1 MDYRNFIIRIL
12 ISFILITLY
21 ISISLINFE
30 LIFYLILIIY
40 LLVAVE
46 VFYFFKK
53 LKYIILIYI
62 VISFISLLRIEFD
75 KNLYLNFSLMIFIII
90 TFDVFSYLVG
100 IYIGKLKLLKKISPN
115 KTLEGFIGGATISF
129 ICSLLFLILF
139 SINVNLLSI
148 LFIIIIISSSFIGD
162 IIESIFKRNNN
173 LKNSSNF
180 LPGHGGFFDR
190 FDSFIFAIIVYS
202 FIYKIL

>member
-21 ISISLINFE
+21 ISITLINFE
-30 LIFYLILIIY
+30 FIFYLIMIIY
-40 LLVAVE
+40 LLVTIE

-53 LKYIILIYI
+53 LKYIIFIYL

-202 FIYKIL
+202 FTYKIL

>member
-40 LLVAVE
+40 LLAAVE

>member
-1 MDYRNFIIRIL
+1 MDYRNFIIRML

-30 LIFYLILIIY
+30 LIFYLIMIIY
-40 LLVAVE
+40 LLVIIE

>member
-21 ISISLINFE
+21 ISITLINFE
-30 LIFYLILIIY
+30 FIFYLIMIIY
-40 LLVAVE
+40 LLVTIE

-53 LKYIILIYI
+53 LKYIIFIYL

>member
-30 LIFYLILIIY
+30 LIFYLIMIIY
-40 LLVAVE
+40 LLVTIE